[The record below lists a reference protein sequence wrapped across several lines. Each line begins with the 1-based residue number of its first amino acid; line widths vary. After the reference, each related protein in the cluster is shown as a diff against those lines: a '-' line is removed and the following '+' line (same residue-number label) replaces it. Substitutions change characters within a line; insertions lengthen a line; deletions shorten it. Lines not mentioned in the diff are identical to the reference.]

1 MEKEANNIMVSL
13 TQNMQIIS
21 EMEATTVVVAIIVQQ
36 EMMFP
41 KT

>member
-36 EMMFP
+36 EMTFL

>member
-1 MEKEANNIMVSL
+1 MEKEDNSIMVSP

-21 EMEATTVVVAIIVQQ
+21 EMEATTVVVVIIVQQ
-36 EMMFP
+36 EMMVL